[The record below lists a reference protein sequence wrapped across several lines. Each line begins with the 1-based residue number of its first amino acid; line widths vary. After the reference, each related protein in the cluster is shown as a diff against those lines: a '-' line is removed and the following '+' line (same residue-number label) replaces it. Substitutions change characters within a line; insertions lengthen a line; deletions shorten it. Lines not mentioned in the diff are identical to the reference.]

1 MNGKWKRWILQSL
14 FLWFWPW
21 LNLCLFPSLQLTLK
35 RNKKSWSIW
44 LKIKLPLS
52 QNLSMIFCLC
62 WYQNSLKTQWLKVKI
77 LIENFIL
84 IFLENFK
91 FNEKHDVAILFCDIS
106 NFDEIIGK
114 EQENVVQILDKLY
127 RCFDDLCFSFGVQKI
142 EVIHYNIFDDMFFF
156 FFLVIHVLNFSN
168 IK

>member
-1 MNGKWKRWILQSL
+1 MKAVNFAVAFSLILAMAQFMFISL
-14 FLWFWPW
+14 ASTYVEEKQKKLEY
-21 LNLCLFPSLQLTLK
+21 LTQ
-35 RNKKSWSIW
+35 NKITFES
-44 LKIKLPLS
+44 KLV
-52 QNLSMIFCLC
+52 NDILSMLVPKFVK
-62 WYQNSLKTQWLKVKI
+62 NSMIKGENLKL
-77 LIENFIL
+77 FIL
-84 IFLENFK
+84 IFFLENFK

-114 EQENVVQILDKLY
+114 EQENVIQILDKLY

-142 EVIHYNIFDDMFFF
+142 EVIHYNIFDDMFLF